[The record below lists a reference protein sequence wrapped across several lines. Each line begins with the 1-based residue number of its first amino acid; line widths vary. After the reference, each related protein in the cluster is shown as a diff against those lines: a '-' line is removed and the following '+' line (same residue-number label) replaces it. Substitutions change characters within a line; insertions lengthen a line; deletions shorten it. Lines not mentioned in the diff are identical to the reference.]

1 LAASGASPAIH
12 PVQSSFIAIAL
23 SCASMFGSLRL
34 DMNLIK
40 PMQFLK
46 DWYARVEA
54 NSLARLTPFERAE
67 LFEFDA
73 AFRKHRVRF
82 AAILIGLWLIGGLF
96 AKLALDNLG
105 WAGALVLSAVLLMSL
120 IVALSGAWF
129 GPSRIKT
136 GTKSIVLLM
145 GVTLAG
151 AIAGGLGAN
160 IFKAGNL
167 NNVADEFARA
177 APKILF
183 GGLIAGIVYAVLM
196 VSIVQYRRGQLLRRN
211 QQLER
216 QAQQER
222 MGRQVADA
230 RLKLL
235 QAQVEPHFLF
245 NTLAS
250 VQQLAEGKA
259 PEAAEL
265 TAQLITFLRGGLKS
279 LREDTTTL
287 GREFKVMQAYLAIMQ
302 TRMNDRLTFTLELP
316 DDLRDFQVPPAMLIS
331 LVENAIKH
339 GLEPSLEGGSI
350 HIRAAREN
358 DRLRITVTDTGQG
371 LNATQSGGGVGLDNI
386 RQRLRV
392 LFSDSAHLQ
401 VSRNVPHGFI
411 AVIDLPLPNKQI

>member
-1 LAASGASPAIH
+1 MVDPI
-12 PVQSSFIAIAL
+12 PVFV
-23 SCASMFGSLRL
+23 GH
-34 DMNLIK
+34 DG
-40 PMQFLK
+40 
-46 DWYARVEA
+46 Y
-54 NSLARLTPFERAE
+54 
-67 LFEFDA
+67 
-73 AFRKHRVRF
+73 
-82 AAILIGLWLIGGLF
+82 
-96 AKLALDNLG
+96 
-105 WAGALVLSAVLLMSL
+105 
-120 IVALSGAWF
+120 
-129 GPSRIKT
+129 
-136 GTKSIVLLM
+136 
-145 GVTLAG
+145 
-151 AIAGGLGAN
+151 N
-160 IFKAGNL
+160 IFQAGNL

-183 GGLIAGIVYAVLM
+183 GGLIAGMVYAVLM
-196 VSIVQYRRGQLLRRN
+196 VSIVQFRRGQLLRRN

-259 PEAAEL
+259 PDAAEL

-279 LREDTTTL
+279 LREETTTL

-302 TRMNDRLTFTLELP
+302 TRMHDRLTFTLDLP
-316 DDLRDFQVPPAMLIS
+316 DVLRDMEVPPAMLIS

-350 HIRAAREN
+350 HVSAARAG
-358 DRLRITVTDTGQG
+358 DRLLITVKDTGQG
-371 LNATQSGGGVGLDNI
+371 LNTSQSGGGVGLDNI

-392 LFSDSAHLQ
+392 LFSDRARLM
-401 VSRNVPHGFI
+401 VSRNVPQGFV
-411 AVIDLPLPNKQI
+411 AVIDLPLPAEKNPLGTENDSKGKVK

>member
-1 LAASGASPAIH
+1 
-12 PVQSSFIAIAL
+12 
-23 SCASMFGSLRL
+23 
-34 DMNLIK
+34 MNLMK
-40 PMQFLK
+40 PILFFK

-54 NSLARLTPFERAE
+54 KSLARLTPFERAE
-67 LFEFDA
+67 LLEFDA
-73 AFRKHRVRF
+73 AVRKRRARYV
-82 AAILIGLWLIGGLF
+82 AIVTGLWLLGGLF
-96 AKLALDNLG
+96 AKFSLDHLG
-105 WAGALVLSAVLLMSL
+105 WFGALTLSAVLLMSL

-136 GTKSIVLLM
+136 GTKSIVLLL

-160 IFKAGNL
+160 IFRAGNL

-177 APKILF
+177 APKILV
-183 GGLIAGIVYAVLM
+183 GGLIAGMVYAVLM
-196 VSIVQYRRGQLLRRN
+196 VSIVQFRRGQLLRRN

-279 LREDTTTL
+279 LREETTTL

-302 TRMNDRLTFTLELP
+302 TRMLDRLTFSLDMP
-316 DDLRDFQVPPAMLIS
+316 DDLRDLSVPPAMLIS

-339 GLEPSLEGGSI
+339 GLEPSLEGGEI
-350 HIRAAREN
+350 LVRAEREN

-371 LNATQSGGGVGLDNI
+371 LNAALSGGGVGLDNI

-392 LFSDSAHLQ
+392 LFSDTAHLM
-401 VSRNVPHGFI
+401 VSRNVPHGFK
-411 AVIDLPLPNKQI
+411 AVIDLPLPNHGIPPAKDSKGNSV

>member
-1 LAASGASPAIH
+1 
-12 PVQSSFIAIAL
+12 
-23 SCASMFGSLRL
+23 
-34 DMNLIK
+34 MNPMK
-40 PMQFLK
+40 PIQLFK
-46 DWYARVEA
+46 DWYARAEA
-54 NSLARLTPFERAE
+54 RGLARLTPFERAE
-67 LFEFDA
+67 LIAFDA
-73 AFRKHRVRF
+73 AIRKRRVRY
-82 AAILIGLWLIGGLF
+82 AAILIGLWLAGGLF
-96 AKLALDNLG
+96 AKLALNNLG
-105 WAGALVLSAVLLMSL
+105 WLGALALSAVMLMSM

-136 GTKSIVLLM
+136 GTKSMVLLI

-160 IFKAGNL
+160 IFNAGNL

-183 GGLIAGIVYAVLM
+183 GGLIAGMVYAVLM
-196 VSIVQYRRGQLLRRN
+196 VSIVQFRRGQLLRRN

-287 GREFKVMQAYLAIMQ
+287 GREFTVMQAYLAIMQ
-302 TRMNDRLTFTLELP
+302 TRMHDRLAFTLDLP
-316 DDLRDFQVPPAMLIS
+316 DDLRDLSVPPAMLIS

-339 GLEPSLEGGSI
+339 GLEPSLAGGTI
-350 HIRAAREN
+350 HVSAARDV

-371 LNATQSGGGVGLDNI
+371 LNAAHSGGGVGLDNI

-392 LFSDSAHLQ
+392 LFSDSARL
-401 VSRNVPHGFI
+401 VVARNLPHGFM
-411 AVIDLPLPNKQI
+411 AVIDLPLPTQDIPLKQNLKGNPA

>member
-1 LAASGASPAIH
+1 MLGIFP
-12 PVQSSFIAIAL
+12 L
-23 SCASMFGSLRL
+23 EMKLT
-34 DMNLIK
+34 K
-40 PMQFLK
+40 PIQVFK
-46 DWYARVEA
+46 DWYARIETK
-54 NSLARLTPFERAE
+54 SFARLTPFERAE
-67 LFEFDA
+67 LLEFDA
-73 AFRKHRVRF
+73 AFRKRRVRYV
-82 AAILIGLWLIGGLF
+82 AIVIGLWLLGGLF
-96 AKLALDNLG
+96 ARLTLDNVG
-105 WAGALVLSAVLLMSL
+105 WLGALVLSAVMLMSL

-136 GTKSIVLLM
+136 GTKSIVLLL

-177 APKILF
+177 APKILV
-183 GGLIAGIVYAVLM
+183 GGLIAGMVYAVLM
-196 VSIVQYRRGQLLRRN
+196 VSIVQFRRGQLLRRN

-265 TAQLITFLRGGLKS
+265 TAQLIKFLRGGLKS
-279 LREDTTTL
+279 LREDATTL

-302 TRMNDRLTFTLELP
+302 TRMHDRLTYTLELP
-316 DDLRDFQVPPAMLIS
+316 DDLRDFSVPPAMLIS

-339 GLEPSLEGGSI
+339 GLEPSLEGGAI
-350 HIRAAREN
+350 HVCAVREN
-358 DRLRITVTDTGQG
+358 DRLRIIVTDTGQG
-371 LNATQSGGGVGLDNI
+371 LNASQSGGGVGLDNI

-392 LFSDSAHLQ
+392 LFSDAAHLM
-401 VSRNVPHGFI
+401 VSRNVPHGFR
-411 AVIDLPLPNKQI
+411 AVIDLPLPDEPI